1 MKRRILVPGL
11 TAALAAI
18 ALTACGPVEV
28 TIVAELGEG
37 AEAQPL
43 NAVMVELLPFDRDQ
57 VFDSLATAAPRPEP
71 QIPPE
76 LLAAQEEIAQ
86 ARNAW
91 RDAETDWAVLRDTLQ
106 KLETA
111 LEGLNVR
118 ERRYQDL
125 FLVWEGLEPDYQAAD
140 RAMTSR
146 FEEFTALQDAAIDQ
160 MDSWNFVMDDWA
172 QEAFADVDMV
182 FEAKVDA
189 AGLDIVTDTTEV
201 AGDARLQVAPGN
213 YWVHARYE
221 LPTEELYW
229 NVPITVVRGEPLVV
243 RLTRENAEAR
253 PIF

>member
-18 ALTACGPVEV
+18 ALTACGPAEV

-43 NAVMVELLPFDRDQ
+43 NAVEVELLPFDRDQ

-172 QEAFADVDMV
+172 QEAFAEVDLV
-182 FEAKVDA
+182 FEAKMDA
-189 AGLDIVTDTTEV
+189 SGLDIVTDTTEA

-243 RLTRENAEAR
+243 RLTRENAESR

>member
-1 MKRRILVPGL
+1 MKRRILVPGI
-11 TAALAAI
+11 TAALAAV

-28 TIVAELGEG
+28 TVIAELGEG

-43 NAVMVELLPFDRDQ
+43 NAVEVELLPFDRDQ
-57 VFDSLATAAPRPEP
+57 VFDSLAAAAPRPEP

-76 LLAAQEEIAQ
+76 LLAAQEEIAE
-86 ARNAW
+86 ARNEW
-91 RDAETDWAVLRDTLQ
+91 RDAETEWGVLRDTLQ
-106 KLETA
+106 KLEAA

-118 ERRYQDL
+118 ERRYQEL
-125 FLVWEGLEPDYQAAD
+125 FLQWEGLEPDYQAAD

-160 MDSWNFVMDDWA
+160 MDSWNFVLDDWA
-172 QEAFADVDMV
+172 QEAFAEVDMV
-182 FEAKVDA
+182 FEARMDA
-189 AGLDIVTDTTEV
+189 TGLDIVTDTTEV

-243 RLTRENAEAR
+243 RLSRANAESR

>member
-172 QEAFADVDMV
+172 QEAFADVDLV
-182 FEAKVDA
+182 FEARMDA
-189 AGLDIVTDTTEV
+189 SGLDIVTDTTEA

-243 RLTRENAEAR
+243 RLTRENAESR